1 MLRVLLLLQLL
12 RLRLL
17 LRLVVVARVLS
28 WEDVGR
34 GGPGPR
40 MTVDVGLVHAAVN
53 SPKFVEKLI

>member
-1 MLRVLLLLQLL
+1 M
-12 RLRLL
+12 
-17 LRLVVVARVLS
+17 VARVLS